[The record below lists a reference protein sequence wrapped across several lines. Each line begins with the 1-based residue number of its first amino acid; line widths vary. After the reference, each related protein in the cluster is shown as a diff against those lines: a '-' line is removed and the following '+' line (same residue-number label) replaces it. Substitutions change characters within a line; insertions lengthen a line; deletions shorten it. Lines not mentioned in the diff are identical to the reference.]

1 MSIAISD
8 ATPHQAATE
17 AARPEP
23 MVLTDLA
30 DDALA
35 ALCERVVRNG
45 EAYWCAVTCHALRR
59 AVLAACQKLKLPP
72 SSMASTAC
80 LSLKRLE
87 QAMTLPRFRELVHA
101 NMNATSAASARP
113 HSLDRKW
120 VWSPAGER
128 SLAARASPQVLDY
141 AWAQWRLSLDPHN
154 PGCFVTCVVAAGRV
168 DLLKEM
174 DRTAEEQGL
183 DESHNWRT
191 LRNKFNAIGA
201 FPTGAHLARD
211 ATDPR
216 LGRGRAAG
224 AGAAQRQVRRH
235 RVVLRP
241 HGDGRP
247 REARRVAAGQGDAH
261 AVALRARPLHAAKA
275 RCMRRSRGSRA
286 RRRSASDPYA
296 MLGFLQTWMWPRLG
310 SRAPMQCRRAAHRHR
325 GRGGALAARRD
336 QRRGGAGVAVAA
348 GRVAAGRRHDAATC
362 SPPRATCTSRPIA
375 AEPL

>member
-1 MSIAISD
+1 MRGHVPRAAKSGARGVPEAQTAAELDGVDGVPVAQTARAGDD
-8 ATPHQAATE
+8 AAALPRAGARQHE
-17 AARPEP
+17 RDQRGVGAAAQPRSQVGVVAGGRALARRPRVAPGARLRVGAVAALARPAQP
-23 MVLTDLA
+23 GLLCDLRGGGRA
-30 DDALA
+30 RRSAQGDGPDGRGAGARRVAQLA
-35 ALCERVVRNG
+35 HAAQQVQRDRGLPHG
-45 EAYWCAVTCHALRR
+45 CA
-59 AVLAACQKLKLPP
+59 
-72 SSMASTAC
+72 
-80 LSLKRLE
+80 
-87 QAMTLPRFRELVHA
+87 PR
-101 NMNATSAASARP
+101 
-113 HSLDRKW
+113 
-120 VWSPAGER
+120 
-128 SLAARASPQVLDY
+128 
-141 AWAQWRLSLDPHN
+141 
-154 PGCFVTCVVAAGRV
+154 
-168 DLLKEM
+168 
-174 DRTAEEQGL
+174 
-183 DESHNWRT
+183 
-191 LRNKFNAIGA
+191 
-201 FPTGAHLARD
+201 RD

-216 LGRGRAAG
+216 VGRGRAAG

-348 GRVAAGRRHDAATC
+348 GRVAAGRR
-362 SPPRATCTSRPIA
+362 R
-375 AEPL
+375 